1 MSNKEQKQNGII
13 NLSSSDSG
21 VLYSFAVLTVLLVTI
36 IFSTVMV
43 SVAVTNPK
51 VMESDAVIIL
61 NYLSG
66 PIAVILAIGILRLK
80 RKAEIFSAL
89 DIKSF
94 DKISVISTI
103 LIFLG
108 LTFGLS
114 EVNAI
119 FVSWLE
125 KLGLTVSAPTLPEK
139 TIGGIIASVVCVC
152 IIPAVIEE
160 TLFRGLILSGL
171 KKSGTMFA
179 VIFSG
184 VIFALFHMNPAQTV
198 YQFIV
203 GSVYALIILYGK
215 NLILTVSMHFI
226 NNLYIVLNYYFW
238 NFSFSGAAQIIVTVI
253 GILCL
258 IGGAMLLILKGNKL
272 STQGEDIKGERAKFI
287 FGALFGIVAT
297 AITWIVTLVA

>member
-1 MSNKEQKQNGII
+1 MNNKEQKQNDII
-13 NLSSSDSG
+13 NLSASDGG

-66 PIAVILAIGILRLK
+66 PIAVLLAIGILRLK

-114 EVNAI
+114 EVNAV

-238 NFSFSGAAQIIVTVI
+238 GFSFSGAAQIIVTVI

-258 IGGAMLLILKGNKL
+258 IGGVALLVLKGNKPECE
-272 STQGEDIKGERAKFI
+272 SEDKKGERIKFT

>member
-1 MSNKEQKQNGII
+1 MNNKEQKQNGII

-114 EVNAI
+114 EVNAV

-171 KKSGTMFA
+171 KRSGAVFA

-238 NFSFSGAAQIIVTVI
+238 GFSFSGAAQIIVTVI

-258 IGGAMLLILKGNKL
+258 IGGIALLILKGNKL
-272 STQGEDIKGERAKFI
+272 NFQGEDIKGERAKFI

>member
-1 MSNKEQKQNGII
+1 MNNKEQKQNGIV

-36 IFSTVMV
+36 IFSTVML

-66 PIAVILAIGILRLK
+66 PIAVVMAIGILRLR
-80 RKAEIFSAL
+80 RKVEIFSAL

-94 DKISVISTI
+94 DKISVISTL

-114 EVNAI
+114 EVNAV

-171 KKSGTMFA
+171 KKSGAVFA

-258 IGGAMLLILKGNKL
+258 IGGAMLLILKGNKPECE
-272 STQGEDIKGERAKFI
+272 SEDVKGERAKFL

>member
-1 MSNKEQKQNGII
+1 MNNKEQKQNGIV

-36 IFSTVMV
+36 IFSTAMV

-66 PIAVILAIGILRLK
+66 PIAVATAIGILRLK

-114 EVNAI
+114 EVNAV

-125 KLGLTVSAPTLPEK
+125 KLGLSVSAPTLPEK
-139 TIGGIIASVVCVC
+139 TIGGIIASIVCVC

-171 KKSGTMFA
+171 KNSGVVFA

-184 VIFALFHMNPAQTV
+184 VLFALFHMNPAQTV

-203 GSVYALIILYGK
+203 GSVYALVILYGK
-215 NLILTVSMHFI
+215 NLILTVSMHLI

-238 NFSFSGAAQIIVTVI
+238 NFSFSGVAKIIVTII

-258 IGGAMLLILKGNKL
+258 IGGVALLVLKGNKPYIE
-272 STQGEDIKGERAKFI
+272 SEDKKGERIKFI

>member
-1 MSNKEQKQNGII
+1 MNNKEQKQNDII
-13 NLSSSDSG
+13 NLSASDGG

-51 VMESDAVIIL
+51 VMESDVVIIL

-66 PIAVILAIGILRLK
+66 PIAVLLAIGILRLK

-114 EVNAI
+114 EVNAV

-238 NFSFSGAAQIIVTVI
+238 GFSFSGAAQIIVTVI

-258 IGGAMLLILKGNKL
+258 IGGVALLVLKGNKPECE
-272 STQGEDIKGERAKFI
+272 SEDKKGERIKFT

>member
-1 MSNKEQKQNGII
+1 MDNKEQKQNGII

-36 IFSTVMV
+36 IFSTAMV

-80 RKAEIFSAL
+80 RKVEIFSAL

-114 EVNAI
+114 EVNAV

-171 KKSGTMFA
+171 KKSGAVFA

-226 NNLYIVLNYYFW
+226 NNLYIVLNYYFIG
-238 NFSFSGAAQIIVTVI
+238 FYPSGIVKTVLTVVGLISLII
-253 GILCL
+253 GIY
-258 IGGAMLLILKGNKL
+258 LLLKNNKKYE
-272 STQGEDIKGERAKFI
+272 QK
-287 FGALFGIVAT
+287 
-297 AITWIVTLVA
+297 